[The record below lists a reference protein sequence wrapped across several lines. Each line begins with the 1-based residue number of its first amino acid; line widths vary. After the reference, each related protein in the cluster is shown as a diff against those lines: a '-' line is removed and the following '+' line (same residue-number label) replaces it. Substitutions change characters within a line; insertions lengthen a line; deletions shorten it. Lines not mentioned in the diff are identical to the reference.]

1 MKQICEDG
9 YAGLDDA
16 NGSGMKDYERVV
28 MTPDELDD
36 GSVVI
41 NFDVVDDCN
50 IPTYQGGYVMAR
62 KDDADNCFYITVID
76 ADGDVLSETQV
87 PFMFNEV

>member
-1 MKQICEDG
+1 MK
-9 YAGLDDA
+9 
-16 NGSGMKDYERVV
+16 NYEKIV

-41 NFDVVDDCN
+41 NFDVTDEYN
-50 IPTYQGGYVMAR
+50 IPSYQGGYVMAR
-62 KDDADNCFYITVID
+62 KDEEDNCFYVTVIN

>member
-1 MKQICEDG
+1 MK
-9 YAGLDDA
+9 
-16 NGSGMKDYERVV
+16 NYEKIV

-41 NFDVVDDCN
+41 NFDVTDEYN
-50 IPTYQGGYVMAR
+50 IPSYQGGYVMAR
-62 KDDADNCFYITVID
+62 KDEEDNCFYVTVIN
-76 ADGDVLSETQV
+76 ADGDVVSETQV